1 MNPAV
6 LILTSLGSI
15 VAFITGVTLVIRA
28 IFKNVTA
35 TRDNTNALHEVI
47 EMVTKL
53 RAEFDN
59 VKTQVAVLWDR
70 QERR

>member
-15 VAFITGVTLVIRA
+15 IAFITGVTLVIRA
-28 IFKNVTA
+28 IVRNVDA
-35 TRDNTNALHEVI
+35 TRDNTKALREVS

-53 RAEFDN
+53 RAEFDD
-59 VKTQVAVLWDR
+59 VKIRVAVLEDR
-70 QERR
+70 AKR